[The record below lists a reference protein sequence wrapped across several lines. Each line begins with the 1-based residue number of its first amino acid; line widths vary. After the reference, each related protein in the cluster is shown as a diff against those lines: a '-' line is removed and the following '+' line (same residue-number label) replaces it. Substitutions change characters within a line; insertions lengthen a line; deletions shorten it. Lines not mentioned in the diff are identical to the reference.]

1 MSLDTQGFAELA
13 GQIEKMANRLNITVA
28 FRRYRQYLQYA
39 AHKRLKKYSVKW
51 IPANKTSTL
60 PSIHSKHKAKIVAIP
75 YKDLWVGVTDLG
87 FPKWEKTLYHNQD
100 ETPYSETGRQ
110 RHFDRT
116 KKKRQNVRLDEL
128 SIGPENTVVLGRV
141 DPKNNFEY
149 YMNRAY
155 ALNRDRL
162 KCRICGAWL
171 IDRKPCTQRINPFLP
186 LKDVNRVNNL
196 MSLDAACY
204 RLVNNSSADYSHMPP
219 KAQRKI
225 AELRKKLRHT

>member
-1 MSLDTQGFAELA
+1 MSVVHHG
-13 GQIEKMANRLNITVA
+13 
-28 FRRYRQYLQYA
+28 
-39 AHKRLKKYSVKW
+39 
-51 IPANKTSTL
+51 IPATL

-87 FPKWEKTLYHNQD
+87 FAKLEKTLYHNQD

-110 RHFDRT
+110 IHFDRT
-116 KKKRQNVRLDEL
+116 KKKRQNARLDEL
-128 SIGPENTVVLGRV
+128 SIGPENTVIFGRV

-171 IDRKPCTQRINPFLP
+171 IDRMPCTQRINPFLP

-225 AELRKKLRHT
+225 TELRKKLRHT